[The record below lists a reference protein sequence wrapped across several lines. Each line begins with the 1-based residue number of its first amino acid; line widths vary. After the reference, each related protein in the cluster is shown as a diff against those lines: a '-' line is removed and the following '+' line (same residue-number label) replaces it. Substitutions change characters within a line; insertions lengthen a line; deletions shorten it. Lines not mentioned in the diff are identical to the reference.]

1 MQMEIIDISLPITEG
16 MPVYPG
22 TAKTRIKHVKSGSG
36 TSVISELQMTSHAGT
51 HIDAP
56 VHGIPAGETINQLD
70 LETFYGPAR
79 VLDLTACKTAV
90 EIADL
95 EAKGVKSGQRVLLKT
110 SNSNRGFKTFYDDYV
125 YLAADAAEYLGQLGV
140 KLVGI
145 DSLSIKQRG
154 NKDNTSHTALLSR
167 QIPILEGLNLKGVKE
182 GEYTLAAF
190 PIALQY
196 DGAPTRA
203 VLIRDKASA
212 KAAKT
217 SLEAAKLFTDGGS
230 RGNPGPSAIAFV
242 ICKLDNSVVEK
253 SGEYIGDTTNNQAE
267 YQALI
272 MGLKRA
278 QQLGAKKLAV
288 NLDSELVVKQINGLY
303 KIKNAELLP
312 HYQAVK
318 ELAGQFEQITFQHV
332 PRALNARADKEVN
345 RILDK
350 QKSGT

>member
-1 MQMEIIDISLPITEG
+1 

-22 TAKTRIKHVKSGSG
+22 TAETQIKHVKSGSG
-36 TSVISELQMTSHAGT
+36 TSVLSELQMTSHAGT
-51 HIDAP
+51 HVDAP
-56 VHGIPAGETINQLD
+56 VHGDEDGATLNQLD
-70 LETFYGPAR
+70 LEIFYGPAR

-90 EIADL
+90 EVADL
-95 EAKGVKSGQRVLLKT
+95 EAKDVMRGERILLKT
-110 SNSNRGFKTFYDDYV
+110 SNSNRGFETFYDDYV
-125 YLAADAAEYLGQLGV
+125 YLSAEAAEYLGQLGV

-154 NKDNTSHTALLSR
+154 AKDNTSHTALLSHR
-167 QIPILEGLNLKGVKE
+167 IPILEGINLKEVAE
-182 GEYTLAAF
+182 GEYTLAAL

-203 VLIRDKASA
+203 VLIRKKQPA
-212 KAAKT
+212 KPAGDG
-217 SLEAAKLFTDGGS
+217 LEAAKLFTDGGS

-242 ICKLDNSVVEK
+242 ICKLDDSVVEK

-267 YQALI
+267 YQALK

-278 QQLGAKKLAV
+278 QELGAKKLIV
-288 NLDSELVVKQINGLY
+288 NMDSELVVKQVNGLY

-312 HYQAVK
+312 HYTDIKQ
-318 ELAGQFEQITFQHV
+318 LAKDFDQITFQHV
-332 PRALNARADKEVN
+332 PRALNAIADKEVN

-350 QKSGT
+350 ESKK